1 MADLLLIARLAG
13 RRIAFPAAE
22 VEAVVELEGVT
33 PAPRAAPHVAGLS
46 ALRSRVLTVIDG
58 LAALEAGRS
67 GPSTPPAASL
77 RTGQAGRDAIV
88 ILSGGHTYA
97 LLVEEVEDV
106 IEAGAPPCPLNAP
119 LGAGWDRVAIGTVE
133 AEGELFL
140 LVDPHALIAGPA
152 ARAA

>member
-22 VEAVVELEGVT
+22 IEAVVELEGVT
-33 PAPRAAPHVAGLS
+33 PVPRAAPHVAGLS

-67 GPSTPPAASL
+67 GE
-77 RTGQAGRDAIV
+77 AGRDAIV
-88 ILSGGHTYA
+88 VPSGGHTYA
-97 LLVEEVEDV
+97 LMVEEVEDV
-106 IEAGAPPCPLNAP
+106 IEAAAPPHPLNAP

-133 AEGELFL
+133 AEGELYL
-140 LVDPHALIAGPA
+140 LVDPHLLIAGPA

>member
-22 VEAVVELEGVT
+22 VEGVVELEGLT

-58 LAALEAGRS
+58 LAALEFGRS
-67 GPSTPPAASL
+67 GA
-77 RTGQAGRDAIV
+77 AGRDAIV
-88 ILSGGHTYA
+88 IGSGGHTYA
-97 LLVEEVEDV
+97 LMVEEVEDV
-106 IEAGAPPCPLNAP
+106 VEADAAPAPIAAP
-119 LGAGWDRVAIGTVE
+119 LGAGWDRVALGTVE
-133 AEGELFL
+133 AEGELYL
-140 LVDPHALIAGPA
+140 LVDPHLLIAGPA

>member
-1 MADLLLIARLAG
+1 MAELLLIARLAG

-22 VEAVVELEGVT
+22 VEAVVELEGLT

-67 GPSTPPAASL
+67 DGTC
-77 RTGQAGRDAIV
+77 RDAIV
-88 ILSGGHTYA
+88 VPSGGHTYA

-106 IEAGAPPCPLNAP
+106 IEASAPVTPAKAP
-119 LGAGWDRVAIGTVE
+119 LGAGWDRVALGTIE

-140 LVDPHALIAGPA
+140 LADPHALIAGPA